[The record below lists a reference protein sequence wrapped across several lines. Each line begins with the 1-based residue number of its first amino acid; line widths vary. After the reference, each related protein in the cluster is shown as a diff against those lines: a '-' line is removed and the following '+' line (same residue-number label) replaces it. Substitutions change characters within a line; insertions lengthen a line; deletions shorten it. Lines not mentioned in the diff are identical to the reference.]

1 MAGKRGMS
9 DWPSDGAWGGNSP
22 SARRNTLGLDGKGVR
37 ALSEK
42 LETISGGMSAS
53 SLKREFVRWPFH
65 RDRIPVLIEQ
75 PGGTQL
81 TLRLCCRNISRG
93 GMSLFHNSFVH
104 EGSRCVLRLP
114 HPTHGDLD
122 VQGTIVRCKHRG
134 GVVHEIGV
142 KFDSPIDAKQFVS
155 AGGEAEFFS
164 LEKVDAEKLA
174 GVLMLVEPEKNDQKL
189 FEHFM
194 RRTRVRLRTV
204 ATIKEAMASLKEPAD
219 VIVTNFQLPDGT
231 GMDLMSQVRAAGMH
245 APIVMLTPDASRE
258 TRMELS
264 AVRCD
269 GLLSKPL
276 TYDRVVRA
284 IAEFLGSAADG
295 SGDESK
301 SILKPDDPSLSM
313 LPWFLEE
320 LKRIASELR
329 KAVDSDNVREC
340 ESLCMTLKGSAP
352 SMGFPGMATSAER
365 ALQMLSWTK
374 SPKESSAVLRDVITA
389 CERARAA

>member
-42 LETISGGMSAS
+42 LEAMSGGLNAS

-104 EGSRCVLRLP
+104 EGSKCVVRLP

-122 VQGTIVRCKHRG
+122 VQGRIVRCKHRG

-142 KFDSPIDAKQFVS
+142 KFDAPIDAKQFVS

-204 ATIKEAMASLKEPAD
+204 ATIKEAIASLKEPAD

-264 AVRCD
+264 SVRCD

-295 SGDESK
+295 AGDESK
-301 SILKPDDPSLSM
+301 SSLKPDDPSLSM

-329 KAVDSDNVREC
+329 KAVDSDNAREC